1 MREAMKLEYEILMK
15 HEELQKEFAENEIY
29 LVECM
34 KNLTKDATDCISY
47 EALLLLSIFI
57 IRQVSN
63 QKVQ

>member
-1 MREAMKLEYEILMK
+1 
-15 HEELQKEFAENEIY
+15 
-29 LVECM
+29 M